1 MELLV
6 KTNHKMKNTNTLKNI
21 IIIVLL
27 IIISIS
33 IDECGKHKKQSISAT
48 KSLEDETKYFKNK
61 LGTETA
67 SKIVLET
74 SNKELKQE
82 LLEKDIELKKLAD
95 EFSRVKSIVKYKT
108 QIQID
113 SIPIYFTD
121 SIPCDF
127 NLVGKYENKNFK
139 FDWNI
144 DNKKFELK
152 NIDIPNETT
161 IITGFKRKWIF
172 GRQTLTTDITNSNP
186 LLKTTDVRTIDVMIP
201 KKFHETRWFNFSV
214 GIVAGYLLFK

>member
-1 MELLV
+1 MI
-6 KTNHKMKNTNTLKNI
+6 NSNTLKNI
-21 IIIVLL
+21 VIVILL

-33 IDECGKHKKQSISAT
+33 VDECGKHQKQSISAT
-48 KSLEDETKYFKNK
+48 KQLTDSTKYFKNK

-67 SKIVLET
+67 SKIALET
-74 SNKELKQE
+74 SNDLFKNEILK
-82 LLEKDIELKKLAD
+82 KDLELKKLAD
-95 EFSRVKSIVKYKT
+95 EFSRVKSVVKYKT

-127 NLVGKYENKNFK
+127 NLVGKYDNKNFK

-161 IITGFKRKWIF
+161 IITGFKRKWF
-172 GRQTLTTDITNSNP
+172 LGRQTLTTDIANSNP
-186 LLKTTDVRTIDVMIP
+186 LLKT
-201 KKFHETRWFNFSV
+201 
-214 GIVAGYLLFK
+214 LL